1 MTLTA
6 ASSRFTLDT
15 NLLVY
20 AVDRRA
26 GVRHAAAAEIIPRA
40 AGLRCILTLQ
50 AISEFFA
57 VVSRKGTMPRDEAAA
72 QAADW
77 LSIFQCAAGSTSAV
91 RTALADAVSGRAS
104 YWDALLVATAAEA
117 GCKLILTEDLPD
129 GTTLGGVAIHNPFAA
144 GGGLTQRTRQL
155 LDL

>member
-1 MTLTA
+1 MRTPGDRMPLTA

-26 GVRHAAAAEIIPRA
+26 GARHEAAAEIIPRA
-40 AGLRCILTLQ
+40 AGLDCILTLQ

-77 LSIFQCAAGSTSAV
+77 LSIFQCAAGSASAV
-91 RTALADAVSGRAS
+91 RTA
-104 YWDALLVATAAEA
+104 
-117 GCKLILTEDLPD
+117 
-129 GTTLGGVAIHNPFAA
+129 
-144 GGGLTQRTRQL
+144 
-155 LDL
+155 